1 MKQLHY
7 LLILLAVA
15 STYVNGARD
24 FEDQRMQLNIGP
36 LFNYA
41 RYDLG
46 CLPKI
51 QGYLVGFH
59 TDYIYR
65 KNPGFYTELQFDGR
79 WNAGYVSGNAD
90 TKVKIRDYRPE
101 WLLGYDFSLSRDC
114 TAYIAPLTGFGFYYL
129 FNELQPDVM
138 TYRYFNFY
146 VPVGFEALWKVSE
159 DCFDMG
165 LRALYRVDVHT
176 RLKLET
182 PCFEECECE
191 TIKLK
196 RSMGAHV
203 EFPFTWYKS
212 WDNRANWQIR
222 LVPFFDWNRFG
233 KADQANSNG
242 ICFDVPQLDS
252 WYLGAHLD
260 FGLRF

>member
-7 LLILLAVA
+7 LCLLLALA
-15 STYVNGARD
+15 GSPLAARE
-24 FEDQRMQLNIGP
+24 FEDQKMQINLGP

-59 TDYIYR
+59 SDYTYR
-65 KNPGFYTELQFDGR
+65 NDPGFYTQLQFDGR
-79 WNAGYVSGNAD
+79 WNAGYISGNFD

-101 WLLGYDFSLSRDC
+101 WDLGYDIALSRDC
-114 TAYIAPLTGFGFYYL
+114 TAYLTPLAGFGFYYL
-129 FNELQPDVM
+129 SNELQPDVM

-146 VPVGFEALWKVSE
+146 IPVGLEALWKIHE
-159 DCFDMG
+159 DECELG
-165 LRALYRVDVHT
+165 LRAVYRVDAYT
-176 RLKLET
+176 RLKLVT
-182 PCFEECECE
+182 PCLEPCEC
-191 TIKLK
+191 TKIKLE
-196 RSMGAHV
+196 RSQGIYVQM
-203 EFPFTWYKS
+203 PITWYKT
-212 WDNRANWQIR
+212 WDKRANFQIKI
-222 LVPFFDWNRFG
+222 VPFFDWNRFG

-242 ICFDVPQLDS
+242 ICVDVPQLDN
-252 WYLGAHLD
+252 WYVGMQLD